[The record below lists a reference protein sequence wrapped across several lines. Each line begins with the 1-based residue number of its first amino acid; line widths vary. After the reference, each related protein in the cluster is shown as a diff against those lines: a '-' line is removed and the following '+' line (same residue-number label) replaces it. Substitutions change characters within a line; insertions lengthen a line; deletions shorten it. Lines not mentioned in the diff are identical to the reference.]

1 MGIFR
6 DKIINQR
13 HTHNHNTTVIEK
25 RAATDESIRLL
36 KEFEEKAESKFVDR
50 INIKNNLF
58 EYTLLE
64 FAKSVEH
71 AGYAFMYYCT
81 INGKEY
87 KGKVEVPLYVDRH
100 QIPNYV
106 MKEAHT
112 EIAEKLVATIVT
124 ESMHSAM
131 AKSNGPSLTSVGVF

>member
-6 DKIINQR
+6 DKIINQH
-13 HTHNHNTTVIEK
+13 HTHNTTVVEK

-36 KEFEEKAESKFVDR
+36 KEFEAKAESKFIDR

-71 AGYAFMYYCT
+71 AGYAFMYFCT

-87 KGKVEVPLYVDRH
+87 TGKIEVPLRIESR

-112 EIAEKLVATIVT
+112 EITERLVATIVT
-124 ESMHSAM
+124 ESVHSAM
-131 AKSNGPSLTSVGVF
+131 AKNDGPSLTSINGVF